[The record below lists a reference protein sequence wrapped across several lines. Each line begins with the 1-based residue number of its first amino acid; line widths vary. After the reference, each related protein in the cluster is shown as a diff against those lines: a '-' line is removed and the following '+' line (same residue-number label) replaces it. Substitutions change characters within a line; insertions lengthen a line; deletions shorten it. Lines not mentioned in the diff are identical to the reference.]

1 MHKLP
6 EATWFSNAFAV
17 CSGIWGK
24 ITELAAENQC
34 SRQTA
39 YRHAAIAREALERRR
54 DPRYEDLL
62 AEKDRLAQENDE
74 LVGSLR
80 GFNSISQR
88 IAGPSLRPGR
98 PPWA

>member
-1 MHKLP
+1 MRSLS

-39 YRHAAIAREALERRR
+39 YRHAAIAREALQRRR
-54 DPRYEDLL
+54 DPRSDDLL
-62 AEKDRLAQENDE
+62 AEKNRLVQENCE
-74 LVGSLR
+74 LWEAYAGSTHFPKER
-80 GFNSISQR
+80 QTEDYIT
-88 IAGPSLRPGR
+88 GR
-98 PPWA
+98 FG